1 MFFLCISEKTLD
13 KLLLLSY
20 NTNMRTIKKT
30 EVFNTWLSKLKDEKG
45 KAKITDRIM
54 RLKRGNKGD
63 YRTIDKDIYE
73 LRIHFGPGY
82 RIYCTDRNNEIIL
95 LLIAGDKSTQ
105 SKDIKKAQQMI
116 KLLEQGDSK

>member
-1 MFFLCISEKTLD
+1 MLF
-13 KLLLLSY
+13 LSY
-20 NTNMRTIKKT
+20 NTSMRTIKKT

-95 LLIAGDKSTQ
+95 LLIAGNKSTQ
-105 SKDIKKAQQMI
+105 SKDIKKAQEMI

>member
-1 MFFLCISEKTLD
+1 MNYNRLDSLLFLN
-13 KLLLLSY
+13 Y
-20 NTNMRTIKKT
+20 NIDMRTIKKT
-30 EVFNTWLSKLKDEKG
+30 EVFNTQLSKLKDEKG
-45 KAKITDRIM
+45 KAKIIDRIM

-63 YRTIDKDIYE
+63 HRIIDKDIYE

-82 RIYCTDRNNEIIL
+82 RIYCTDKNNEIIL

-116 KLLEQGDSK
+116 KLLEQGDTK

>member
-1 MFFLCISEKTLD
+1 MK
-13 KLLLLSY
+13 
-20 NTNMRTIKKT
+20 RIKQT
-30 EVFNTWLSKLKDEKG
+30 DIFNEWLTKLKNEKG
-45 KAKITDRIM
+45 KAKIIDRIT
-54 RLKRGNKGD
+54 RLKEGNKSN

-105 SKDIKKAQQMI
+105 SKDIKKAQNII
-116 KLLEQGDSK
+116 KLLKQGESL

>member
-1 MFFLCISEKTLD
+1 MPRLDSLLFLN
-13 KLLLLSY
+13 Y
-20 NTNMRTIKKT
+20 NIDMRTIKKT
-30 EVFNTWLSKLKDEKG
+30 EVFDTWLSKLKDEKG

-63 YRTIDKDIYE
+63 HRIIDKDIYE

-82 RIYCTDRNNEIIL
+82 RIYCTDKNNEIIL

-105 SKDIKKAQQMI
+105 PKDIKKAQQMI
-116 KLLEQGDSK
+116 KLLEQGDTK

>member
-1 MFFLCISEKTLD
+1 MPRLDSLLFLN
-13 KLLLLSY
+13 Y
-20 NTNMRTIKKT
+20 NIDMRTIKKT
-30 EVFNTWLSKLKDEKG
+30 EVFDTWLSTLKDEKG

-63 YRTIDKDIYE
+63 HRIIDKDIYE

-82 RIYCTDRNNEIIL
+82 RIYCTDKNNEIIL

-116 KLLEQGDSK
+116 KLLEQGDTK

>member
-1 MFFLCISEKTLD
+1 MNYNRLDSLLFLN
-13 KLLLLSY
+13 Y
-20 NTNMRTIKKT
+20 NIDMRTIKKT
-30 EVFNTWLSKLKDEKG
+30 EVFDTWLSKRKDEKG

-63 YRTIDKDIYE
+63 HRIIDKDIYE

-82 RIYCTDRNNEIIL
+82 RIYCTDKNNEIIL

-116 KLLEQGDSK
+116 KLLEQGDTK

>member
-1 MFFLCISEKTLD
+1 MPRLDSLLFLN
-13 KLLLLSY
+13 Y
-20 NTNMRTIKKT
+20 NIDMRTIKKT
-30 EVFNTWLSKLKDEKG
+30 EVFDTWLSKLKDEKG
-45 KAKITDRIM
+45 KAKIIDKIM

-63 YRTIDKDIYE
+63 HRIIDKDIYE

-82 RIYCTDRNNEIIL
+82 RIYCTDKNNEIIL

-116 KLLEQGDSK
+116 KLLEQGDTK

>member
-1 MFFLCISEKTLD
+1 MNYNRLDSLLFLN
-13 KLLLLSY
+13 Y
-20 NTNMRTIKKT
+20 NIDMRTIKKT
-30 EVFNTWLSKLKDEKG
+30 EVFDTWLSKLKDEKG

-63 YRTIDKDIYE
+63 HRIIDKDIYE
-73 LRIHFGPGY
+73 LRIHFGLGY
-82 RIYCTDRNNEIIL
+82 RIYCTDKNNEIIL

-116 KLLEQGDSK
+116 KLLEQGDTK

>member
-1 MFFLCISEKTLD
+1 MNYNRLDSLLFLN
-13 KLLLLSY
+13 Y
-20 NTNMRTIKKT
+20 NIDMRTIKKT
-30 EVFNTWLSKLKDEKG
+30 EVFDTWLSKLKDEKG

-63 YRTIDKDIYE
+63 HRIIDKDIYE

-82 RIYCTDRNNEIIL
+82 RVYCTDKNNEIIL

-116 KLLEQGDSK
+116 KLLEQGDTK

>member
-1 MFFLCISEKTLD
+1 MPRLDSLLFLN
-13 KLLLLSY
+13 Y
-20 NTNMRTIKKT
+20 NIDMRTIKKT
-30 EVFNTWLSKLKDEKG
+30 EVFDTWLSKLKEEKG

-63 YRTIDKDIYE
+63 HRIIDKDIYE

-82 RIYCTDRNNEIIL
+82 RIYCTDKNNEIIL

-116 KLLEQGDSK
+116 KLLEQGDTK

>member
-1 MFFLCISEKTLD
+1 MNYNRLDSLLFLN
-13 KLLLLSY
+13 Y
-20 NTNMRTIKKT
+20 NIDMRTIKKN
-30 EVFNTWLSKLKDEKG
+30 EVFDTWLSKLKDEKG

-63 YRTIDKDIYE
+63 HRIIDKDIYE

-82 RIYCTDRNNEIIL
+82 RIYCTDKNNEIIL

-105 SKDIKKAQQMI
+105 PKDIKKAQQMI
-116 KLLEQGDSK
+116 KLLEQGDTK

>member
-1 MFFLCISEKTLD
+1 MPRLDSLLFLN
-13 KLLLLSY
+13 Y
-20 NTNMRTIKKT
+20 NIDMRTIKKT
-30 EVFNTWLSKLKDEKG
+30 EVFDTWLSKLKDEKG

-63 YRTIDKDIYE
+63 HRIIDKDIYE

-82 RIYCTDRNNEIIL
+82 RIYCTDKNNKIIL

-105 SKDIKKAQQMI
+105 PKDIKKAQQMI
-116 KLLEQGDSK
+116 KLLEQGDTK

>member
-1 MFFLCISEKTLD
+1 MNYNRLDSLLFLN
-13 KLLLLSY
+13 Y
-20 NTNMRTIKKT
+20 NIDMRTIKKT

-45 KAKITDRIM
+45 KAKIIDRIM

-63 YRTIDKDIYE
+63 HRIIDKDIYE

-82 RIYCTDRNNEIIL
+82 RIYCTDKNNEIIL

-105 SKDIKKAQQMI
+105 PKDIKKAQQMI
-116 KLLEQGDSK
+116 KLLEQGDTK

>member
-1 MFFLCISEKTLD
+1 MPRLDSLLFLN
-13 KLLLLSY
+13 Y
-20 NTNMRTIKKT
+20 NIDMRTIKKT
-30 EVFNTWLSKLKDEKG
+30 EVFDTWLSKLEDEKG

-63 YRTIDKDIYE
+63 HRIIDKDIYE

-82 RIYCTDRNNEIIL
+82 RIYCTDKNNEIIL

-116 KLLEQGDSK
+116 KLLEQGDTK